1 MKVSQVAT
9 LLVCVALPLLG
20 AGCTQGAAADTRA
33 ETAPTPAYDSGESSP
48 RTLAPLGGE
57 WLEKHTTD
65 KGVAFVSVPNGAR
78 EPRPMVVA
86 LHGGGDRPEWA
97 CGEWRGVT
105 TAYAFIVCPQG
116 TGSVGAFF
124 WSSPKQVADAV
135 DAGIATVRKQYPGYV
150 LDGPVV
156 LVGFSAGAIQAAL
169 LAQGQGSRFS
179 RIVLAEGAYETTR
192 EPGFAAAFARSGGK
206 RVLLGCTTHGICE
219 PSFRSA
225 LSHLKRAGVEARLNH
240 SGNQG
245 HGLNA
250 RSTWS
255 LRQDWSWFVEGLQG
269 WEGYRVFTPDPMP

>member
-1 MKVSQVAT
+1 MLLVGAACTRGASASNEPAPAASAHREAGAVLSAT
-9 LLVCVALPLLG
+9 LP
-20 AGCTQGAAADTRA
+20 
-33 ETAPTPAYDSGESSP
+33 
-48 RTLAPLGGE
+48 PLGGE

-65 KGVAFVSVPNGAR
+65 SGVIFVSVPNGAR
-78 EPRPMVVA
+78 EPRPIMVA

-105 TAYAFIVCPQG
+105 TAYSFIVCPQG
-116 TGSVGAFF
+116 VASAGAFY

-135 DAGIATVRKQYPGYV
+135 DAGIATLRQQYAGYV

-156 LVGFSAGAIQAAL
+156 LVGFSAGAIQAAQ
-169 LAQGQGSRFS
+169 LALSQGARFP
-179 RIVLAEGAYETTR
+179 RIALAEGAYERTR
-192 EPGFAAAFARSGGK
+192 EPGFAGAFARSGGT
-206 RVLLGCTTHGICE
+206 RVLLGCTTQGTCE

-225 LSHLKRAGVEARLNH
+225 LAHLKRAGVDARLNH

-255 LRQDWSWFVEGLQG
+255 LRQDWPWFVEGAAG
-269 WEGYRVFTPDPMP
+269 WESYRPFAPDPMP